1 MGRFFGREAELAK
14 LDALWRKRT
23 SSFAI
28 IAGRRRIGKSTLV
41 EEFAARSKCAFIE
54 LVGLAPDAKMT
65 NRRQI
70 DNFCE
75 RLARATGRPEA
86 KADCWAKAFD
96 ALDAALRGC
105 GRTIV
110 FLDEISWMGKYDDS
124 FAAFLKTA
132 WDTQFSK
139 HDKLIL
145 IVAGSVSAWINANIQ
160 RSRGFVGRISLD
172 FTLEELPPSKCLG
185 FWGRRAS
192 RTSTREILD
201 MLSITGGIPKYLGE
215 MDPSLSTDD
224 NIRRMCFDPDGYLFK
239 DFDRI
244 FDDVFGLSLAAK
256 KRILLTLSE
265 GPASISEL
273 AEKLERDPNGHLSN
287 DLAELA
293 EAGFL
298 SGSAGLNP
306 VTGKAVREVRY
317 RLRDNY
323 TRFYLKYV
331 LPRKEA
337 IRNNLYRY
345 VSLGT
350 LPGWDAIMGL
360 QFENLVL
367 NNISR
372 LAAFIGLQGKNV
384 ESAAPYFKS
393 GRKNGRGVQIDYL
406 IQLPK
411 AVYIVEIKRK
421 LKITAAVEDEVQKK
435 LERLKLPKGR
445 SVKLVLVYDGELDPS
460 IEENGYFDYL
470 VPAETLLSDN
480 GTKRP

>member
-1 MGRFFGREAELAK
+1 M
-14 LDALWRKRT
+14 
-23 SSFAI
+23 
-28 IAGRRRIGKSTLV
+28 
-41 EEFAARSKCAFIE
+41 
-54 LVGLAPDAKMT
+54 
-65 NRRQI
+65 
-70 DNFCE
+70 
-75 RLARATGRPEA
+75 
-86 KADCWAKAFD
+86 
-96 ALDAALRGC
+96 
-105 GRTIV
+105 
-110 FLDEISWMGKYDDS
+110 
-124 FAAFLKTA
+124 
-132 WDTQFSK
+132 
-139 HDKLIL
+139 
-145 IVAGSVSAWINANIQ
+145 
-160 RSRGFVGRISLD
+160 
-172 FTLEELPPSKCLG
+172 
-185 FWGRRAS
+185 
-192 RTSTREILD
+192 
-201 MLSITGGIPKYLGE
+201 
-215 MDPSLSTDD
+215 
-224 NIRRMCFDPDGYLFK
+224 
-239 DFDRI
+239 
-244 FDDVFGLSLAAK
+244 
-256 KRILLTLSE
+256 
-265 GPASISEL
+265 
-273 AEKLERDPNGHLSN
+273 
-287 DLAELA
+287 
-293 EAGFL
+293 
-298 SGSAGLNP
+298 
-306 VTGKAVREVRY
+306 
-317 RLRDNY
+317 RDNY